1 MNGKGD
7 KRRKTDSIKYNENY
21 GKLVFKGSNGSKVIK
36 ESLGK
41 KTYKFTAK

>member
-7 KRRKTDSIKYNENY
+7 KRRQTDNNKYNENY
-21 GKLVFKGSNGSKVIK
+21 DKLLFNGSNGSKVIK